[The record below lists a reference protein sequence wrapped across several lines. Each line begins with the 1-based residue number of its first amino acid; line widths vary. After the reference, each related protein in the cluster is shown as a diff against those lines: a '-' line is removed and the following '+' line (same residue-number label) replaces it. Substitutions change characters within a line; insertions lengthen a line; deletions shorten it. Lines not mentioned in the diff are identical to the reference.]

1 MHGEHKGMKVDTP
14 TASGGGGGGVVA
26 IVWLQ
31 LSITQGVCTVA
42 CKQVHD
48 HGLANTHWPMQKHA
62 SRHRRC
68 GLGDVRIL
76 LLLLLL
82 LFSILN
88 LFLLCLLLL
97 LLLLLL
103 YVLIY
108 LMLVTHQ
115 AVGKAVQP

>member
-1 MHGEHKGMKVDTP
+1 MKVDTP

-48 HGLANTHWPMQKHA
+48 HGLANTHWPVQKHA

-68 GLGDVRIL
+68 ELGAVWI
-76 LLLLLL
+76 LLLLL

-88 LFLLCLLLL
+88 LFLLCPLLLL
-97 LLLLLL
+97 RLLLMLCVLL
-103 YVLIY
+103 Y

-115 AVGKAVQP
+115 AVGKAIQP